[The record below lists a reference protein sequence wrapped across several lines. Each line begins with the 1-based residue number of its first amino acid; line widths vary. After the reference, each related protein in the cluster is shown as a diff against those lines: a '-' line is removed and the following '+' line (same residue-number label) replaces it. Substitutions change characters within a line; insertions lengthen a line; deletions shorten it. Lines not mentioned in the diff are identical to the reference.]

1 MYFLQFK
8 LLKPLTE
15 INNISITQFNSIS
28 FTENQSCL
36 GRWIFINCYLW
47 NSKILTSINKN
58 NYIIMNVLLS
68 KFTTKHNTAPFSQIK
83 IEDYFPAFQEGIA
96 LAKTEI
102 DAIVN
107 NPEAPTFENT
117 VVAMDFA
124 GDILDRLSSVFFNLN
139 SAETSDEMQKI
150 AQEVSPLLS
159 EFGNDIT
166 LNAALFAKIK
176 TVYEQKENLNLTP
189 EQTTL
194 LDKKYKSFSRNG
206 ANLPEDKKDQ
216 LREIDKELSK
226 LSLQFGEN
234 VLAETNAF
242 ELHLTD
248 EKDLAGLPEG
258 TIEAARLLA
267 KEKEKEGWIFT
278 LDHPSYVPFLTYA
291 DNRELRKKMAIAFGA
306 RSFQNNEFDN
316 QENVLKIAKL
326 RFERANL
333 LGYKTHAHFVLE
345 ERMAQSP
352 EKVFTF
358 LNDLLAKA
366 KPAAQKEFAELA
378 AFAKELDG
386 IEQLEK
392 WDGAYY
398 SEKLKQQLFNLDDEK
413 LKPYF
418 QLEKVLDGAFTVAK
432 KLYGLTFTEV
442 FDIDKYHEEVT
453 TYEVTDAENN
463 LVSIFYADFFPR
475 KGKRNGAWMTSFKSQ
490 SKKDGVNE
498 RPHISNV
505 CNFTKPTE
513 TKPSLLTFNEVT
525 TLFHEFGHG
534 LHGMLANTTYPSL
547 SGTSVFWDFVEL
559 PSQIM
564 ENWCYEPEALA
575 LFANH
580 YETGEIIPIEYVQK
594 IKESA
599 SFQEGMA
606 TLRQLSFG
614 LLDMAWHGQDPTS
627 ITDLKTFETEQFA
640 NTQLYPDV
648 KENAMS
654 TAFSHIFQGGYS
666 SGYYSYKWAEVLD
679 ADAFEYFQESGI
691 FNVEVATK
699 FKENVL
705 SKGGT
710 EHPMILYKRFRGQEP
725 KPEALL
731 KRAGLL

>member
-1 MYFLQFK
+1 MSVLTQYF
-8 LLKPLTE
+8 
-15 INNISITQFNSIS
+15 N
-28 FTENQSCL
+28 
-36 GRWIFINCYLW
+36 
-47 NSKILTSINKN
+47 
-58 NYIIMNVLLS
+58 
-68 KFTTKHNTAPFSQIK
+68 TKHNTAPFSQIK
-83 IEDYFPAFQEGIA
+83 IADYVPAFQEGIA
-96 LAKTEI
+96 LAKAEI

-117 VVAMDFA
+117 IVAMDYS
-124 GDILDRLSSVFFNLN
+124 GDILDRLSSIFFNLN
-139 SAETSDEMQKI
+139 SAETNDEMQKI
-150 AQEVSPLLS
+150 AQEVSPWLS
-159 EFGNDIT
+159 EFGNDIR
-166 LNAALFAKIK
+166 LNAELFARVKA
-176 TVYEQKENLNLTP
+176 VYDQKESLNLNP

-206 ANLPEDKKDQ
+206 ANLPEDKKNQ

-234 VLAETNAF
+234 VLAETNNF

-248 EKDLAGLPEG
+248 EKDLSGLPEG

-267 KEKEKEGWIFT
+267 KNQEKEGWIFT
-278 LDHPSYVPFLTYA
+278 LDHPSFVPFLTYA

-306 RSFQNNEFDN
+306 KGFQKNEFNNE
-316 QENVLKIAKL
+316 EIVLKIAKL
-326 RFERANL
+326 RHERANL

-345 ERMAQSP
+345 ERMAESP
-352 EKVFTF
+352 EKVFSF

-366 KPAAQKEFAELA
+366 KPAAQKEFAELT

-418 QLEKVLDGAFTVAK
+418 QLEKVLEGAFTVAK
-432 KLYGLTFTEV
+432 KLFGLTFTEV

-453 TYEVTDAENN
+453 TYEVRDADNN

-490 SKKDGVNE
+490 YVKDGVNE

-534 LHGMLANTTYPSL
+534 LHGMLADTVYPSL
-547 SGTSVFWDFVEL
+547 SGTSVYWDFVEL

-599 SFQEGMA
+599 SFQEGLA

-614 LLDMAWHGQDPTS
+614 LLDMAWHGQDPTG
-627 ITDLKTFETEQFA
+627 ITDLKAFETAQFA

-679 ADAFEYFQESGI
+679 ADAFEYFQEKGI
-691 FNVEVATK
+691 FNEEVAKK

>member
-1 MYFLQFK
+1 M
-8 LLKPLTE
+8 
-15 INNISITQFNSIS
+15 S
-28 FTENQSCL
+28 
-36 GRWIFINCYLW
+36 
-47 NSKILTSINKN
+47 ILTQYFN
-58 NYIIMNVLLS
+58 
-68 KFTTKHNTAPFSQIK
+68 TRHNTAPFSQIK
-83 IEDYFPAFQEGIA
+83 IEDYFPAFQEGITQ
-96 LAKTEI
+96 AKAEI
-102 DAIVN
+102 DAIVD
-107 NPEAPTFENT
+107 NPETPTFENT
-117 VVAMDFA
+117 ILTLEYS
-124 GDILDRLSSVFFNLN
+124 GDILDRISSIFFNLN
-139 SAETSDEMQKI
+139 SAETNDEMQKI

-159 EFGNDIT
+159 DFGNDIT
-166 LNAALFAKIK
+166 LNAALFSKVKA
-176 TVYEQKENLNLTP
+176 VYDQKESLNLTP

-206 ANLPEDKKDQ
+206 ANLAEDKKEQ

-242 ELHLTD
+242 ELHLTS
-248 EKDLAGLPEG
+248 ESDLAGLPEG
-258 TIEAARLLA
+258 TIEAARSLA
-267 KEKEKEGWIFT
+267 KSQEKEGWIFT
-278 LDHPSYVPFLTYA
+278 LDHPSYIPFLTYA

-306 RSFQNNEFDN
+306 KAFQGNEFDN

-345 ERMAQSP
+345 ERMAESP

-366 KPAAQKEFAELA
+366 KPAAQKEFAELT

-386 IEQLEK
+386 IEELEK
-392 WDGAYY
+392 WDGSYY

-418 QLEKVLDGAFTVAK
+418 QLEKVLNGAFIVAE

-453 TYEVTDAENN
+453 TYEVTDAENK

-490 SKKDGVNE
+490 YVKDDVNE

-599 SFQEGMA
+599 SFQEGLA

-614 LLDMAWHGQDPTS
+614 LLDMAWHGQDPTN
-627 ITDLKTFETEQFA
+627 ITDLKAFETEQFA
-640 NTQLYPDV
+640 DTKLYPEV

-679 ADAFEYFQESGI
+679 ADAFEYFQEKGI
-691 FNVEVATK
+691 FNTEVASK

-710 EHPMILYKRFRGQEP
+710 EHPMLLYKRFRGQEP

>member
-1 MYFLQFK
+1 M
-8 LLKPLTE
+8 
-15 INNISITQFNSIS
+15 S
-28 FTENQSCL
+28 
-36 GRWIFINCYLW
+36 
-47 NSKILTSINKN
+47 
-58 NYIIMNVLLS
+58 VLLS
-68 KFTTKHNTAPFSQIK
+68 KFTAKHNTAPFSEIK
-83 IEDYFPAFQEGIA
+83 NEDYLPAFQEGIA
-96 LAKTEI
+96 LAKAEI
-102 DAIVN
+102 DTIVT
-107 NPEAPTFENT
+107 NPEAPTFANT
-117 VVAMDFA
+117 IEAMDYSGA
-124 GDILDRLSSVFFNLN
+124 ILDRISSIFFNLN

-150 AQEVSPLLS
+150 AQQVSPLLS

-166 LNAALFAKIK
+166 LNADLFARVKA
-176 TVYEQKENLNLTP
+176 VYEQKDKLNLNT

-206 ANLPEDKKDQ
+206 ANLSEEKKSE

-242 ELHLTD
+242 QLHLTD

-258 TIEAARLLA
+258 TIEAARSLA
-267 KEKEKEGWIFT
+267 KSEEKEGWIFT
-278 LDHPSYVPFLTYA
+278 LDHPSYLPFMTYA
-291 DNRELRKKMAIAFGA
+291 DNRELRKKIAIAFGA

-316 QENVLKIAKL
+316 QEIVLKIAKL
-326 RFERANL
+326 RHKRANL

-345 ERMAQSP
+345 ERMAESP
-352 EKVFTF
+352 EKVLAFE
-358 LNDLLAKA
+358 NDLLAKA
-366 KPAAQKEFAELA
+366 KPAAQKEFAQLTE
-378 AFAKELDG
+378 FAKKLDG

-418 QLEKVLDGAFTVAK
+418 QLEKVLNGAFVIAG

-442 FDIDKYHEEVT
+442 FDIDKYHDEVM
-453 TYEVTDAENN
+453 TYEVRDENNN

-490 SKKDGVNE
+490 YVENGVNE

-534 LHGMLANTTYPSL
+534 LHGMLANTVYPSL

-559 PSQIM
+559 PSQVM

-575 LFANH
+575 LFATH
-580 YETGEIIPIEYVQK
+580 YQTGEVIPMEYVEK

-599 SFQEGMA
+599 SFQEGLA

-614 LLDMAWHGQDPTS
+614 LLDMAWHGQDPTN
-627 ITDLKTFETEQFA
+627 ITDLKAFETEQFA

-679 ADAFEYFQESGI
+679 ADAFEYFKENGI
-691 FNVEVATK
+691 FNKEVATK

-710 EHPMILYKRFRGQEP
+710 ENPMTLYKRFRGQEP

-731 KRAGLL
+731 KRAGLI

>member
-1 MYFLQFK
+1 MDILLQKFDTK
-8 LLKPLTE
+8 LD
-15 INNISITQFNSIS
+15 
-28 FTENQSCL
+28 
-36 GRWIFINCYLW
+36 
-47 NSKILTSINKN
+47 
-58 NYIIMNVLLS
+58 
-68 KFTTKHNTAPFSQIK
+68 TAPFSK
-83 IEDYFPAFQEGIA
+83 INNEDYLPAFQEAIV
-96 LAKTEI
+96 LAKAEV

-107 NPEAPTFENT
+107 STENPTFENT
-117 VVAMDFA
+117 IEALSFS
-124 GDILDRLSSVFFNLN
+124 GDTLDRISSIFFNLN

-159 EFGNDIT
+159 EFGNDIR
-166 LNAALFAKIK
+166 LNAALFAKVK
-176 TVYEQKENLNLTP
+176 TVYDQRDSLDLNP
-189 EQTTL
+189 EQATL
-194 LDKKYKSFSRNG
+194 LDKQYKSFSRNG
-206 ANLPEDKKDQ
+206 ANLPEDKKNQ

-248 EKDLAGLPEG
+248 YSHLAGLPEG
-258 TIEAARLLA
+258 TIEAARSLA
-267 KEKEKEGWIFT
+267 KAQEKEGWIFT
-278 LDHPSYVPFLTYA
+278 LDYPSYIPFVTYA
-291 DNRELRKKMAIAFGA
+291 DNRELRKKMAVAFGA
-306 RSFQNNEFDN
+306 RGFQNNEFDN
-316 QENVLKIAKL
+316 QEIVLKIVKL

-345 ERMAQSP
+345 ERMAESP
-352 EKVFTF
+352 EKVLSFS
-358 LNDLLAKA
+358 NDLLAKA
-366 KPAAQKEFAELA
+366 KPAAQKEFDQLT

-418 QLEKVLDGAFTVAK
+418 QLEKVLNGAFTIAE

-453 TYEVTDAENN
+453 TYEVTDKNN
-463 LVSIFYADFFPR
+463 ELVAVFYADFFPR

-490 SKKDGVNE
+490 YIKDGINE

-534 LHGMLANTTYPSL
+534 LHGMLANTVYPNL
-547 SGTSVFWDFVEL
+547 SGTSVYWDFVEL

-575 LFANH
+575 LFAHH
-580 YETGEIIPIEYVQK
+580 YETGEVIPQEYVQK

-599 SFQEGMA
+599 SFQEGLA
-606 TLRQLSFG
+606 TMRQLSFG
-614 LLDMAWHGQDPTS
+614 LLDMAWHGQDPTN
-627 ITDLKTFETEQFA
+627 ITDIKTFETEQFA
-640 NTQLYPDV
+640 STQLYPDV

-679 ADAFEYFQESGI
+679 ADAFDYFLEKGI
-691 FNVEVATK
+691 FNTEVADK
-699 FKENVL
+699 FKENIL

-725 KPEALL
+725 KPDALL